1 MWCRTIPTQEAF
13 FAPFSPGM
21 FDWLKFAKRLKEH
34 DELLEQLTR
43 LVKSRD
49 LDWEDMRA
57 RCKRLLDR
65 TEKAA
70 RTVVQSEEHSPGEEL
85 VEDGNASTPASSGRL
100 LTPRQMQLQQ
110 IVLKRRMNQ

>member
-1 MWCRTIPTQEAF
+1 
-13 FAPFSPGM
+13 M
-21 FDWLKFAKRLKEH
+21 FDTLKLRKRLT
-34 DELLEQLTR
+34 ELEEVVSDLTR

-70 RTVVQSEEHSPGEEL
+70 RVIKSEQADTDLATQPEGGAEENG
-85 VEDGNASTPASSGRL
+85 VKISSGRL
-100 LTPRQMQLQQ
+100 LTPRQMTLQQ
-110 IVLKRRMNQ
+110 QILLRRRA